1 MKYGD
6 LIQFDSI
13 ESIVQ
18 LRSAN
23 NTETAAQLVGSYVIS
38 KQMAERLVD
47 VVIPHL
53 QFHEDN
59 DNKGLMIV
67 GNYGTGKSH
76 LMSVLSSV
84 AEHKDLAAKL
94 NNPEVAEKAAQI
106 AGQFKVIRTEIGST
120 TMSLRNIICGLLED
134 ELDSIGVSFSFP
146 AEDEIHEH
154 KTSFEKLMIVFAERY
169 PDQGLLLVIDELLDY
184 LRGRNKQKMVNDLG
198 FLREIGEVCK
208 DTRFRFVA
216 GIQEAI
222 FDSPRFK
229 FAADSLKRVHAR
241 FEQLFIAREDIKY
254 VVAERLLKK
263 DIAQEA
269 KIREYLTPFGKFYS
283 NLSERLDEYVRLFP
297 VHPDYIETFERVTV
311 VEKREILKGLSR
323 SMGKLLD
330 QPVPVDRPGLIAYDS
345 YWLDISSNKSN
356 KADPNIGPVMLCSEV
371 LVGRIEQA
379 FTRPAYK
386 PMALRIIH
394 ALSVHRLTVGDI
406 NAPMGATAKE
416 LRDTLCL
423 YQPGVEDLGG
433 DPAEDLLSLVE
444 TVLAAIHKTVSGQFI
459 SQNQDNRQYYIDL
472 KKSDDFDAIIDQRA
486 EVLSDD
492 ECNDAYHN
500 ALIQLLECSDLPK
513 PQLEYSNLWGFEAQ
527 WIERKTYRDGWLF
540 FGTPNERSTANPPKD
555 FYLYFVQPFDTPK
568 FKDEKQ
574 QDEVLLQLKHYGD
587 EFLTELRRY
596 AAASALLET
605 SSGQAKNTYQ
615 DKARDALKEVGDW
628 LRANAMTAYDVS
640 HQGKRKTLNDWF
652 KGHNLRDI
660 TGTDPTERIDFREI
674 TRAAASV
681 CLAPRFEELAPQYPG
696 FSLLVSKANR
706 PGYARNAL
714 EAIASSMNKTTK
726 QATAVLDA
734 LGLLDGDKLAP
745 RASIYAKHILT
756 ALSAKPQGQVL
767 NRAELLIEK
776 NQVDYMAPD
785 SFRLEAEWVVVLLA
799 ALVYSGDAVLSIT
812 GNKLD
817 ASKLDELAKTD
828 VDDLCHFKHIEA
840 PKDWNVSGL
849 QALFELL
856 ELPPGQVLEITQGKE
871 DVIVTLQTQV
881 SGHVNELVT
890 VIAAI
895 RERIPFWGGHVLTQ
909 AELDQYRDQMSASKE
924 FLEKL
929 QPFNTAGRL
938 KNFKFTAE
946 EIAAQQG
953 GLERYQKLK
962 GLVELVASLSERANY
977 LQRAEAMLP
986 VDHEWQAKV
995 KAAQTQLTHQLG
1007 ERETREK
1014 SNFRRE
1020 AEKSLDAL
1028 KADYIHIYSAAYS
1041 KARLTQD
1048 EDKRKQRLM
1057 QDARLNQL
1065 QALSTIDILPTSQL
1079 NDWRNQLA
1087 SLVPQV
1093 AIDTK
1098 QLQTDPSPLSINF
1111 RPVSEDIS
1119 ISASQRLSNLEEKL
1133 ERMAGQWL
1141 NSLLDALDDP
1151 VTKANIDILTDAEAK
1166 TAINAFVKTKALPE
1180 ILAANVIQ
1188 ALKEILTGLTPITIS
1203 GEDITAFLF
1212 SEGSSAKIGDLEER
1226 FKDFLKEKC
1235 KGQALDK
1242 VRIVLK

>member
-23 NTETAAQLVGSYVIS
+23 NVETAEQLVSSYVIS
-38 KQMAERLVD
+38 EQMAERLVEI
-47 VVIPHL
+47 VIPQL
-53 QFHEDN
+53 QFHEDK
-59 DNKGLMIV
+59 DNKGLMVV

-76 LMSVLSSV
+76 LMSVLSAV
-84 AEHKDLAAKL
+84 AEHQNLAEKIT
-94 NNPEVAEKAAQI
+94 NTEVADAAAAI
-106 AGQFKVIRTEIGST
+106 AGQFKVIRTEIGAT
-120 TMSLRNIICGLLED
+120 KMSLRNIICGLLED
-134 ELDSIGVSFSFP
+134 ELEKMGITFSFP
-146 AEDEIHEH
+146 AEDKITNH
-154 KTSFEKLMIVFAERY
+154 KTIFEDLMNTFAEHY

-184 LRGRNKQKMVNDLG
+184 LRSRNNQEVVLDLG
-198 FLREIGEVCK
+198 FLREVGEICK
-208 DTRFRFVA
+208 ESRFRFIA

-222 FDSPRFK
+222 FDSPRFQ
-229 FAADSLKRVHAR
+229 FVSESLKRVHAR
-241 FEQLFIAREDIKY
+241 FEQLFIAREDIKF

-297 VHPDYIETFERVTV
+297 VHPDYIETFEQVTA

-323 SMGKLLD
+323 SMGQLLD
-330 QPVPVDRPGLIAYDS
+330 QTIPEDHPGLIAYDS
-345 YWLDISSNKSN
+345 YWAELNRNKSN
-356 KADPNIGPVMLCSEV
+356 KTDPNIGPVMKCSDV

-386 PMALRIIH
+386 AMALRIIN
-394 ALSVHRLTVGDI
+394 ALSLHRLTVGDI
-406 NAPMGATAKE
+406 YAPMGATAKE
-416 LRDTLCL
+416 LRDALCL

-444 TVLAAIHKTVSGQFI
+444 TVMREIHKTVSGQFI
-459 SQNQDNRQYYIDL
+459 SFNADNRQYYIDL
-472 KKSDDFDAIIDQRA
+472 KKTDDFDAIIDARS
-486 EVLSDD
+486 ETLSDD
-492 ECNDAYHN
+492 ECNVAYHK
-500 ALIQLLECSDLPK
+500 ALIQLLECSDLP
-513 PQLEYSNLWGFEAQ
+513 QSEYPNLWGFEAQ
-527 WIERKTYRDGWLF
+527 WLERKAYRDGWLF
-540 FGTPNERSTANPPKD
+540 FGTPNERSTAYPPKD

-574 QDEVLLQLKHYGD
+574 QDEVLLHLKHYD
-587 EFLTELRRY
+587 DQFVTVLKRF
-596 AAASALLET
+596 AAASALSDT

-615 DKARDALKEVGDW
+615 DKARDAHREMSDW
-628 LRANAMTAYDVS
+628 LRTNAMTAYEVS
-640 HQGKRKTLNDWF
+640 HQGKPNTLNDWF
-652 KGHNLRDI
+652 KGHNLRAI
-660 TGTDPTERIDFREI
+660 TGTDPNERIDFREI

-681 CLAPRFEELAPQYPG
+681 CLAPRFEELAPQYPN
-696 FSLLVSKANR
+696 FSLLVTKANR

-714 EAIASSMNKTTK
+714 EAIASSMRKTTK

-734 LGLLDGDKLAP
+734 LGLLDGDKLNP

-756 ALSAKPQGQVL
+756 ALNAKPQGQVL

-817 ASKLDELAKTD
+817 ASKLDDLANTD

-856 ELPPGQVLEITQGKE
+856 DLPPGQVLEITQGKE
-871 DVIVTLQTQV
+871 DVIVKLQTQV

-895 RERIPFWGGHVLTQ
+895 RERISFWGGHVLSQ
-909 AELDQYRDQMSASKE
+909 AELDQYRDQMTATKE

-929 QPFNTAGRL
+929 QPYNTAGKL
-938 KNFKFTAE
+938 KNFKFSAE
-946 EIAAQQG
+946 DIVAQQG
-953 GLERYQKLK
+953 GLDRYQKLK
-962 GLVELVASLSERANY
+962 GLVELAASLSERANY

-986 VDHEWQAKV
+986 VGHEWQTRV
-995 KAAQTQLTHQLG
+995 KEAQSSLTHQLG
-1007 ERETREK
+1007 DSETREK
-1014 SNFRRE
+1014 PNFRRE
-1020 AEKSLDAL
+1020 AEKTLDAL
-1028 KADYIHIYSAAYS
+1028 KTDYIHIYSAAYS

-1057 QDARLNQL
+1057 QDTRLNQL
-1065 QALSTIDILPTSQL
+1065 QALSTIDILPTTQL
-1079 NDWRNQLA
+1079 SEWRNQLA
-1087 SLVPQV
+1087 NLLPQV

-1111 RPVSEDIS
+1111 RPVSEDLA
-1119 ISASQRLSNLEEKL
+1119 ISASQRLTNLEEKL
-1133 ERMAGQWL
+1133 ERMASQWV
-1141 NSLLDALDDP
+1141 NSLLDSLDDP
-1151 VTKANIDILTDAEAK
+1151 VTKANIDILTDADAK
-1166 TAINAFVKTKALPE
+1166 KAIGEFLASKVLPE
-1180 ILAANVIQ
+1180 SLAANVIQ
-1188 ALKEILTGLTPITIS
+1188 ALKEILTGLTPITIT

-1226 FKDFLKEKC
+1226 FKDFLREKC

>member
-23 NTETAAQLVGSYVIS
+23 NTETAAQLVSSYVIS
-38 KQMAERLVD
+38 EQMAERLVD
-47 VVIPHL
+47 VVIPEL
-53 QFHEDN
+53 QFHEDK
-59 DNKGLMIV
+59 DNKGLMVV

-76 LMSVLSSV
+76 LMSVLSAV
-84 AEHKDLAAKL
+84 AEHQNL
-94 NNPEVAEKAAQI
+94 AEKITNPGVADAASAI
-106 AGQFKVIRTEIGST
+106 AGQFKVIRSEIGAT
-120 TMSLRNIICGLLED
+120 KMSLRNIICGLLED
-134 ELDSIGVSFSFP
+134 ELEKMDISFSFP
-146 AEDEIHEH
+146 AEDQITNH
-154 KTSFEKLMIVFAERY
+154 KTIFEDLMATFAEHY

-184 LRGRNKQKMVNDLG
+184 LRSRNNQEVVLDLG
-198 FLREIGEVCK
+198 FLREVGEIIK
-208 DTRFRFVA
+208 ESRFRFIA

-222 FDSPRFK
+222 FDSPRFQ
-229 FAADSLKRVHAR
+229 FVFESLKRVHAR
-241 FEQLFIAREDIKY
+241 FEQLFIAREDIKF

-263 DIAQEA
+263 DISQEA
-269 KIREYLTPFGKFYS
+269 KIREYLTPFGKLYS

-297 VHPDYIETFERVTV
+297 VHPDYIETFEQVTA

-323 SMGKLLD
+323 SMGQLLD
-330 QPVPVDRPGLIAYDS
+330 QTIPEDYPGLIAYDS
-345 YWLDISSNKSN
+345 YWLELNRNKSN
-356 KADPNIGPVMLCSEV
+356 KTDPNIGPVMKCSDV
-371 LVGRIEQA
+371 LIGRIEQG
-379 FTRPAYK
+379 FSRPAYK
-386 PMALRIIH
+386 PMALRIIN
-394 ALSVHRLTVGDI
+394 ALSLHRLTVGDI
-406 NAPMGATAKE
+406 HAPMGATAKE
-416 LRDTLCL
+416 LRDALCL
-423 YQPGVEDLGG
+423 YHPGVEDLGG
-433 DPAEDLLSLVE
+433 DPAEDLLSMVE
-444 TVLAAIHKTVSGQFI
+444 TVMREIHKTVSGQFI
-459 SQNQDNRQYYIDL
+459 SFNQDNRQYFIDL
-472 KKSDDFDAIIDQRA
+472 KKTDDFDALIDSRA
-486 EVLSDD
+486 ETLSPD
-492 ECNDAYHN
+492 ECNVAYHK
-500 ALIQLLECSDLPK
+500 ALIQLLECSDLP
-513 PQLEYSNLWGFEAQ
+513 QSEYPNLWGFEAQ
-527 WIERKTYRDGWLF
+527 WLERKAYRDGWLF
-540 FGTPNERSTANPPKD
+540 FGTPNERSTAYPPKD

-574 QDEVLLQLKHYGD
+574 QDEVLLHLKHYD
-587 EFLTELRRY
+587 DQFVTVLKRF
-596 AAASALLET
+596 AAASALSET

-615 DKARDALKEVGDW
+615 DKARDAHREMSDW
-628 LRANAMTAYDVS
+628 IRANAMTAYEVS

-652 KGHNLRDI
+652 KGHNLRAI
-660 TGTDPTERIDFREI
+660 TGTDPSERIDFREI
-674 TRAAASV
+674 TRATASV
-681 CLAPRFEELAPQYPG
+681 CLAPRFAELAPQYPS
-696 FSLLVSKANR
+696 FSILVTKANR

-714 EAIASSMNKTTK
+714 EAIASSMTKTTK

-734 LGLLDGDKLAP
+734 LGLLEGDKLAP
-745 RASIYAKHILT
+745 RASIYAKKILT
-756 ALSAKPQGQVL
+756 DLNAKPQGQVL
-767 NRAELLIEK
+767 NRAELLVEK
-776 NQVDYMAPD
+776 NQMDYMAPD
-785 SFRLEAEWVVVLLA
+785 SFRLESEWVVVLLA

-871 DVIVTLQTQV
+871 DVIVKLQTQV
-881 SGHVNELVT
+881 SIHVNELVT

-895 RERIPFWGGHVLTQ
+895 RERIPFWGGHVLSQ
-909 AELDQYRDQMSASKE
+909 AELDQYRDQMTASKE

-929 QPFNTAGRL
+929 QPFNTAGKL
-938 KNFKFTAE
+938 KNFKFTAD

-962 GLVELVASLSERANY
+962 GLVELVSSLSERANY

-986 VDHEWQAKV
+986 VEHDWQGKV

-1007 ERETREK
+1007 DSETREK
-1014 SNFRRE
+1014 PNFRRE

-1028 KADYIHIYSAAYS
+1028 KVDYIHIYSAAYS
-1041 KARLTQD
+1041 KARLTQE

-1057 QDARLNQL
+1057 QDARVSQL
-1065 QALSTIDILPTSQL
+1065 QSLSTIDILPTSQL
-1079 NDWRNQLA
+1079 TDWRNQLA
-1087 SLVPQV
+1087 GLVPQV

-1111 RPVSEDIS
+1111 RPVSEDLS
-1119 ISASQRLSNLEEKL
+1119 ISASRRLANLEEKL
-1133 ERMAGQWL
+1133 ERMASQWV
-1141 NSLLDALDDP
+1141 NSLLDSLDDP
-1151 VTKANIDILTDAEAK
+1151 VTKANINILTDADAK
-1166 TAINAFVKTKALPE
+1166 AAINDFVANKVLPE
-1180 ILAANVIQ
+1180 DLAANVIQ

-1212 SEGSSAKIGDLEER
+1212 IEGSSAKIGDLEER
-1226 FKDFLKEKC
+1226 FKAFLKEKC